1 MEESMLWAVALW
13 SGAFGL
19 LLLVV
24 GGLAAVYLNARAR
37 RPEDPA
43 PISRTQSHAGD
54 IAAADK
60 TPPPVQPSEARRTTT
75 NPLAWAMAWVYAF
88 LHAGIV
94 SVVLGGITFFEDLSK
109 ASEEI
114 QQTGRVTF
122 PRQLL
127 PGTLSGA
134 VSPRLLGNPQQR
146 EGSGDDGEGRGEAHE
161 QPGST
166 PPDGASEWEVVS

>member
-1 MEESMLWAVALW
+1 MEESMLWAVAIW

-24 GGLAAVYLNARAR
+24 GGVAAVYLNARAH
-37 RPEDPA
+37 RPGDPA
-43 PISRTQSHAGD
+43 PLSRPQSHTGD

-60 TPPPVQPSEARRTTT
+60 IQPPVQPADAQRAATKS
-75 NPLAWAMAWVYAF
+75 PLAWAKAWVYAF

-94 SVVLGGITFFEDLSK
+94 SVVLGGITFFEDLAK

-114 QQTGRVTF
+114 QQTGTVTF
-122 PRQLL
+122 PRKLL

-134 VSPRLLGNPQQR
+134 MSPRLLGNPQQR
-146 EGSGDDGEGRGEAHE
+146 EGTGDGGEGEGHE
-161 QPGST
+161 QPGPA